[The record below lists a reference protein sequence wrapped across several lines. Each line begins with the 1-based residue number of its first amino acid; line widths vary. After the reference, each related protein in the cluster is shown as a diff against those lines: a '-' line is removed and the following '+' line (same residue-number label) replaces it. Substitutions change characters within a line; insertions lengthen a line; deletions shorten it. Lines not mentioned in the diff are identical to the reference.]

1 MSLTGNFPQ
10 RREAWDSFVTRDL
23 DNFIASMKNANVE
36 VITKESKKEV
46 LDLLSI
52 FARDN
57 KFWQVDRFFFNN
69 SIPEEWREEARQ
81 NEKKFR
87 KCLALINKS
96 FEDGAIESMVPFE
109 RIYQKVK
116 LGEVKEVSG
125 LTLICSFLDEVMEW
139 TYGL

>member
-1 MSLTGNFPQ
+1 MSLNGKFPQ

-23 DNFIASMKNANVE
+23 DNFITSMEDTKVE
-36 VITKESKKEV
+36 VLTEESKEEA
-46 LDLLSI
+46 LNLLSI

-57 KFWQVDRFFFNN
+57 KFWQVDRFFNN

-87 KCLALINKS
+87 KCLALINKA
-96 FEDGAIESMVPFE
+96 FGNGAIESMVPFE
-109 RIYQKVK
+109 RAYQKVK
-116 LGEVKEVSG
+116 SGKVTEVPG
-125 LTLICSFLDEVMEW
+125 LTLICQFLDEVMEW

>member
-23 DNFIASMKNANVE
+23 DNFITSMENAKVE
-36 VITKESKKEV
+36 VITEESKGEV
-46 LDLLSI
+46 LDLLFI

-57 KFWQVDRFFFNN
+57 KFWQVDRFFNN

-87 KCLALINKS
+87 KCLALINKA
-96 FEDGAIESMVPFE
+96 FENGAIESMVPFE
-109 RIYQKVK
+109 RAYQKVK
-116 LGEVKEVSG
+116 SGKVTEVPG
-125 LTLICSFLDEVMEW
+125 LTLICRFLDEVIEW

>member
-1 MSLTGNFPQ
+1 MSLTGKFSQ

-23 DNFIASMKNANVE
+23 DNFITSMKDAKIE
-36 VITKESKKEV
+36 VITIESKEEV

-57 KFWQVDRFFFNN
+57 KFWQVDRFFNN
-69 SIPEEWREEARQ
+69 SIPLEWREEARQ
-81 NEKKFR
+81 NERKFR
-87 KCLALINKS
+87 KCLALINKA
-96 FEDGAIESMVPFE
+96 FGNGAIESMVPFE
-109 RIYQKVK
+109 RAYQKVK
-116 LGEVKEVSG
+116 LGNVTEVPG

>member
-10 RREAWDSFVTRDL
+10 RREAWDSFTTRTL
-23 DNFIASMKNANVE
+23 NTFITSMENVKVE
-36 VITKESKKEV
+36 VITEESKEEV

-57 KFWQVDRFFFNN
+57 KFWQVDRFFNN

-81 NEKKFR
+81 NERKFR
-87 KCLALINKS
+87 ECLALINKA
-96 FEDGAIESMVPFE
+96 FGIGAIESMVPFE
-109 RIYQKVK
+109 RAYQKVK
-116 LGEVKEVSG
+116 LGKVTEVPC
-125 LTLICSFLDEVMEW
+125 LTLICQFFDEVMEW

>member
-10 RREAWDSFVTRDL
+10 RREAWDSFVTKDL
-23 DNFIASMKNANVE
+23 DNFITSMEDAKVE
-36 VITKESKKEV
+36 VLTEESKEEV

-52 FARDN
+52 FARDD
-57 KFWQVDRFFFNN
+57 KFWQVDRFFNN

-87 KCLALINKS
+87 KCLALINKA
-96 FEDGAIESMVPFE
+96 FGNGAIESMVPFE
-109 RIYQKVK
+109 RAYQKVK
-116 LGEVKEVSG
+116 SGKVTEVPG
-125 LTLICSFLDEVMEW
+125 LTLICQFLDEVIEW

>member
-1 MSLTGNFPQ
+1 MSLTGKFPQ

-23 DNFIASMKNANVE
+23 DNFITSMKDAKVE
-36 VITKESKKEV
+36 VITKESKEEV
-46 LDLLSI
+46 LELLSI

-57 KFWQVDRFFFNN
+57 KFWQVDRFFNN

-87 KCLALINKS
+87 KCLALINKA
-96 FEDGAIESMVPFE
+96 FGNGAIESMVPFE
-109 RIYQKVK
+109 RAYQKVK
-116 LGEVKEVSG
+116 LGEVKEVPG